1 VQFTTKTAI
10 TGLLTGLLAGCVAA
24 PPVTGDLKSARDA
37 CNRNYPARIGNYLPH
52 AHCVN
57 AAIETYALPAA
68 RYPDLVRLQ
77 AQVRASLSEKIDRR
91 RISVSASKPASA
103 AWRKPTGLLPR
114 PNVTAAPGMKEPRP
128 GGSRRSNK
136 C

>member
-1 VQFTTKTAI
+1 MQFTTKTAI

-57 AAIETYALPAA
+57 AAIETYALSAA
-68 RYPDLVRLQ
+68 RYPDLIRLQ
-77 AQVRASLSEKIDRR
+77 AQVRASLSEKVDRR
-91 RISVSASKPASA
+91 RISVQAGERSMAEADRLVA
-103 AWRKPTGLLPR
+103 AVERDRDAGNER
-114 PNVTAAPGMKEPRP
+114 AA
-128 GGSRRSNK
+128 SRRIAAIK
-136 C
+136 QMLK